1 MEDRLDEKTI
11 TSTMSASRFLLAF
24 PVQKSNH
31 NVINAFDTP
40 NSISYRQVKRWLDV
54 ILGTIIFI
62 VVLPIFTFCIIAVKL
77 DSPGPIFFLQKRT
90 GLGGRRFKMYKFR
103 TMLKNAQELKEQ
115 YLHLNTLTYPDFK
128 IPDDPRITR
137 VGRFLRKT
145 SLDELPQLLN
155 VIKGDMS
162 LVGPRPTSFS
172 SKTYDLWQTA
182 RLSVTPGITGLWQ
195 ISGRANIDFDERN
208 RLDIKYI
215 KNQSF
220 WYDMKILFKTFICV
234 IERDGAT

>member
-11 TSTMSASRFLLAF
+11 TSTMSESRIWLAC
-24 PVQKSNH
+24 PADKSIHDVNY
-31 NVINAFDTP
+31 AFDTAGA
-40 NSISYRQVKRWLDV
+40 ISYKQVKRWIDV
-54 ILGTIIFI
+54 ILGSIIFI
-62 VVLPIFTFCIIAVKL
+62 AVLPIFTLCIIAVKL

-90 GLGGRRFKMYKFR
+90 GFGGRRFKMYKFR
-103 TMLKNAQELKEQ
+103 TMLENAHELKEQ

-128 IPDDPRITR
+128 IPNDPRITR
-137 VGRFLRKT
+137 VGRFLRKS

-155 VIKGDMS
+155 VIIGDMS

-172 SKTYDLWQTA
+172 FETYDLWQTA
-182 RLSVTPGITGLWQ
+182 RLGVTPGITGLWQ

-208 RLDIKYI
+208 RLDINYI

-220 WYDMKILFKTFICV
+220 WYDMKILLKTFICV
-234 IERDGAT
+234 IERNGAT

>member
-1 MEDRLDEKTI
+1 MENRIDEKVLTG
-11 TSTMSASRFLLAF
+11 SMSESRRWLAF
-24 PVQKSNH
+24 PAGKSNH
-31 NVINAFDTP
+31 DLINAFYITGE
-40 NSISYRQVKRWLDV
+40 IGYKQVKRWVDV
-54 ILGTIIFI
+54 ILGSIIFI
-62 VVLPIFTFCIIAVKL
+62 AVLPIFALCIIAVKL
-77 DSPGPIFFLQKRT
+77 DSPGPVFFLQKRT
-90 GLGGRRFKMYKFR
+90 GLGGRRFQMYKFR
-103 TMLKNAQELKEQ
+103 TMLKNAHELKEQ

-128 IPDDPRITR
+128 IPNDPRITR

-172 SKTYDLWQTA
+172 STTYDLWQTA
-182 RLSVTPGITGLWQ
+182 RLEVTPGITGLWQ

-220 WYDMKILFKTFICV
+220 CYDMKILFKTFICV
-234 IERDGAT
+234 LERDGAT